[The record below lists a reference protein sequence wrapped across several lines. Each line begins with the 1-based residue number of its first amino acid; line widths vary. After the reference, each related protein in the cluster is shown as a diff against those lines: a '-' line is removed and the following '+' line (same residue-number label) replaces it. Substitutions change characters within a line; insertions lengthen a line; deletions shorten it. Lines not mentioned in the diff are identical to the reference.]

1 MKKIFVII
9 LLING
14 FNTFSQKCRFTTEEN
29 IEDVNNRIIETND
42 ILIDGLAPNNLSI
55 SFLQIGDRYFVCL
68 DYLFLDNSGVTIN
81 GVGLPKSQFPKINRI
96 NKDGLMIFTLMNGA
110 KVTVNANEEL
120 ESTRRNLTKATTEY
134 KINDLKYSIHSDD
147 LILLQSEVIEK
158 VEIQF
163 FKSNEIESQL
173 LKIQVS
179 EMRDTKIK
187 NYITCLL
194 NY

>member
-1 MKKIFVII
+1 MKKILVII
-9 LLING
+9 FLING
-14 FNTFSQKCRFTTEEN
+14 LTTFSQKCRFTTEEN
-29 IEDVNNRIIETND
+29 IEDVDNRIIETND
-42 ILIDGLAPNNLSI
+42 VLIDGLAPNNLSI
-55 SFLQIGDRYFVCL
+55 SFLQSGNQFFVCL

-81 GVGLPKSQFPKINRI
+81 GVGLPKSQFPKISLI
-96 NKDGLMIFTLMNGA
+96 NKDCLMIFTLMNGT
-110 KVTVNANEEL
+110 KVTVKAIEEQVT
-120 ESTRRNLTKATTEY
+120 SKRNLTKASTEY
-134 KINDLKYSIHSDD
+134 KIKDLKYPIQSED
-147 LILLQSEVIEK
+147 LILLQNELIDK

-163 FKSNEIESQL
+163 FKQSEIESQS